1 MLCCILIDM
10 NMPWKKDFSSDD
22 MPLLHTITKILGPS
36 FWSNAIV
43 VLTHAASSSSY
54 SYDLFVT
61 LGSHVVHETIRR
73 AVGDN
78 KDLRNPV
85 VLVENNMRVLPNGQ
99 VWRPNLLLVCF
110 GSKILAE
117 TKALLFEDSRPRPT
131 KKPSLPFLLSSLL
144 KIRPQLKSSSAKD
157 LTSLTTP

>member
-1 MLCCILIDM
+1 MMTCHSC
-10 NMPWKKDFSSDD
+10 
-22 MPLLHTITKILGPS
+22 TITKILGPS

-78 KDLRNPV
+78 KDLKNPV
-85 VLVENNMRVLPNGQ
+85 VLVENNMRVLPNGH
-99 VWRPNLLLVCF
+99 VVE
-110 GSKILAE
+110 I
-117 TKALLFEDSRPRPT
+117 
-131 KKPSLPFLLSSLL
+131 
-144 KIRPQLKSSSAKD
+144 
-157 LTSLTTP
+157 